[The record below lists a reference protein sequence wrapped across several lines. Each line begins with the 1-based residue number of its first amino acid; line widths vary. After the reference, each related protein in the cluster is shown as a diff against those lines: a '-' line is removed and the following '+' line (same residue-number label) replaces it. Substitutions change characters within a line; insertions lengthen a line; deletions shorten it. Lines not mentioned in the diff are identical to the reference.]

1 MGLWRTETTAG
12 IEALRA
18 RESEVL
24 EVAGSE
30 GIDLDEKRR
39 LGFAEIGGRLG
50 RFLDEEDPDAAGTR
64 EEHVDRVVVTEPLK
78 RWHESLVLALVYRDA
93 HHRQMGERYQG
104 KLRLYEEQQADSER
118 ELFDDGV
125 GVVRQPLPAPEAP
138 TARAIPG
145 GESRS
150 PVVIAITWVGEGG
163 RESERSSAVL
173 FPGGAN
179 AVCQVEASE
188 APPAGASGWNVY
200 AGEAES
206 ELFLQNAVPL
216 AMNVSWELP
225 ASVVSTGKRPG
236 EGQRPDYYVRRQRR
250 LRRG

>member
-1 MGLWRTETTAG
+1 MGLWKTETTAG

-64 EEHVDRVVVTEPLK
+64 EEQVDRVVVTEPLK

-93 HHRQMGERYQG
+93 HHRQMGERFQG
-104 KLRLYEEQQADSER
+104 KLRIYEEQQAEAER
-118 ELFDDGV
+118 DLFEGGV

-138 TARAIPG
+138 KVRSIPG
-145 GESRS
+145 GESGGS
-150 PVVIAITWVGEGG
+150 VVIAITWVGADGL
-163 RESERSSAVL
+163 ESERSNAVL

-179 AVCQVEASE
+179 GACQVEAPE
-188 APPAGASGWNVY
+188 APPEGASGWNVY

-216 AMNVSWELP
+216 ATNASWELP

-236 EGQRPDYYVRRQRR
+236 EGQRPDYYVKRQRR